1 MKYGILSDCH
11 CNFEGLKATSE
22 MLIENGAEQLIC
34 LGDIVGYGALA
45 SNCIDYIQEKFM
57 FAIAG
62 NHDFALLDMVQAKN
76 YNRYAVEAL
85 QLNRAS
91 LSDKQIEWLA
101 GLSLKKSWKE
111 DNLFLQFTH
120 AHPKDYKNWCY
131 YPKDLNYSI
140 HEHSGQIAI
149 SFYGHTHIP
158 GISIASQTGFF
169 ESPDFGLPYDFSSN
183 LGETI
188 VINVGS
194 SGQPRDGDYRACGTL
209 LDTKNQT
216 ITFLRT
222 SYALKKNQKSIID
235 AGLPEYLANRLIEGK

>member
-22 MLIENGAEQLIC
+22 MLLENGAEKLIC

-45 SNCIDYIQEKFM
+45 KDCIDYIQENFL
-57 FAIAG
+57 FALAG
-62 NHDFALLDMVQAKN
+62 NHDFALLDMVEAKN
-76 YNRYAVEAL
+76 YNRYAIESL
-85 QLNRAS
+85 EMNRSS
-91 LSDKQIEWLA
+91 LSDSHIKWLES
-101 GLSLKKSWKE
+101 LPLKKSWNE
-111 DNLFLQFTH
+111 QNLLLQFTH

-131 YPKDLNYSI
+131 YPKDLYYSI
-140 HEHSGQIAI
+140 HDDKEKIAI

-194 SGQPRDGDYRACGTL
+194 CGQPRDGDYRACGIL
-209 LDTKNQT
+209 LDTDKQT

-222 SYALKKNQKSIID
+222 SYALKKNQKAILD
-235 AGLPEYLANRLIEGK
+235 AGLPEYLANRLIVGK